1 MIVPTATAGVSG
13 NNVSSAPLSRIA
25 VFGVLALVFAI
36 RLAHLSSAML
46 SPLTYQLGPD
56 EDYYRRFG
64 EAVAAGHGQSSP
76 EFTFM
81 DPAYGYILGG
91 IFKLVG
97 VNAFVV
103 YLLQV
108 LLDTA
113 TAYGI
118 LTAGRLLG
126 RPRAGL
132 AGAVIYGLTSTA
144 VMFCT
149 SFLKE
154 VWVSAYLTWWV
165 VGALLVIRSERKWHW
180 LLFGFYCGLGV
191 GLRSTLLLLGLIA
204 VSLPGLRL
212 WLRNHAPVVPGG
224 WLSQWVTL
232 AVLAAA
238 GMLVALLPWSL
249 RNTLAGGGLSPL
261 PNNGGIV
268 LHQIYNERNPGAGMS
283 IPEFVS
289 YLHPSEIWR
298 AYAAEADRRAGHTL
312 APPEVD
318 RYWHGQAVQFI
329 QQHPGQVAGDILRKG
344 LGWLSAT
351 EFDSNRSD
359 VAERMFSPVMAW
371 LPPPAVW
378 LLAMGLAGLVWLA
391 LQDRRWV
398 VVAVPVV
405 LAWLTMAVFFA
416 ESRFRF
422 HAASMLA
429 LCSGFWIEQLVRQ
442 LRAAGR
448 RQAAAFLGLA
458 VAIGV
463 TSVLLARQAP
473 PAAVGWDRIAW
484 GYIKMGRLPQ
494 AEELTRRM
502 AKEEP
507 NNAPILE
514 ALGYAAF
521 ASHQYGEA
529 AAALQ
534 HAIELRPRSHVA
546 HYDLARVYL
555 ALGDRGH
562 AASEARIAVSLSPLP
577 EYQALLS
584 QIESGS

>member
-1 MIVPTATAGVSG
+1 MSEVDASRASP
-13 NNVSSAPLSRIA
+13 SRIA
-25 VFGVLALVFAI
+25 VFGVLALVLAI
-36 RLAHLSSAML
+36 RLAQLSSAML
-46 SPLTYQLGPD
+46 SPLTYQPGPD

-64 EAVAAGHGQSSP
+64 EAVAAGQGQNSP

-91 IFKLVG
+91 IFRLVG
-97 VNAFVV
+97 VNVFVV
-103 YLLQV
+103 FLLQV

-118 LTAGRLLG
+118 LTAGRVLG

-132 AGAVIYGLTSTA
+132 AGALLYGLTSTA

-165 VGALLVIRSERKWHW
+165 VGALLLVRSERKWHW
-180 LLFGFYCGLGV
+180 LLFGCYCGLGV
-191 GLRSTLLLLGLIA
+191 GLRSTLLVLGFVAVLLPA
-204 VSLPGLRL
+204 LRR
-212 WLRNHAPVVPGG
+212 WLRHDAAPASRESPAR
-224 WLSQWVTL
+224 W
-232 AVLAAA
+232 AALAALTVA
-238 GMLVALLPWSL
+238 GVLVGLLPWSL
-249 RNTLAGGGLSPL
+249 RNSHAGNGVSPL

-268 LHQIYNERNPGAGMS
+268 LHQLYNEHNPGGGMA

-298 AYAAEADRRAGHTL
+298 AYAAEADRRAGRTL
-312 APPEVD
+312 APTEVD
-318 RYWHGQAVQFI
+318 RYWHDEASRFI
-329 QQHPGQVAGDILRKG
+329 QQHPSQVAGDLLRKG
-344 LGWLSAT
+344 VGWLSAA
-351 EFDSNRSD
+351 EVDSNRSD
-359 VAERMFSPVMAW
+359 VEERMFSPVMAW
-371 LPPPAVW
+371 LPPPTAW

-391 LQDRRWV
+391 LQDRRWLI
-398 VVAVPVV
+398 VALPVV
-405 LAWLTMAVFFA
+405 LAWLTMAIFFA

-429 LCSGFWIEQLVRQ
+429 LCSGVWIEQLVQ
-442 LRAAGR
+442 HYRAAGR

-458 VAIGV
+458 VAIGAV
-463 TSVLLARQAP
+463 SVLLGWHAP
-473 PAAVGWDRIAW
+473 PAPVAWDRIAW
-484 GYIKMGRLPQ
+484 GYIKMGRLAQ
-494 AEELTRRM
+494 AGEVTRRV
-502 AKEEP
+502 AREQP
-507 NNAPILE
+507 NNGPILE
-514 ALGYAAF
+514 ALGYTAF
-521 ASHQYGEA
+521 AGHQYDEA
-529 AAALQ
+529 AEALR

-555 ALGDRGH
+555 ALGDREH
-562 AASEARIAVSLSPLP
+562 AASEAKAAVTLSPSP